1 MARTRTGTTT
11 AALAVAIAAVLALG
25 GCQTGRD
32 DDADA
37 GAGAPG
43 DDAATTSPEDPV
55 SSDDP
60 SAPGDDTPAPGEPAT
75 PVAAD
80 LTVVVDATGEGATT
94 TYTLTCEPIGGDHPD
109 AEAAC
114 AAIAAA
120 GGVAAFEPT
129 PMGFACTEQWGG
141 PQTAT
146 VTGTVAG
153 ETVTAEFSRANGC
166 EISRWDA
173 LAPLFGPDAGLM

>member
-1 MARTRTGTTT
+1 MASTRTRPTT
-11 AALAVAIAAVLALG
+11 ALAVALAALLALTA
-25 GCQTGRD
+25 CQTGQD

-37 GAGAPG
+37 GAS
-43 DDAATTSPEDPV
+43 DDAATVSPDDPVSDDDPGTSPEP
-55 SSDDP
+55 SDEP
-60 SAPGDDTPAPGEPAT
+60 TEPAAPAA
-75 PVAAD
+75 PVGAD

-94 TYTLTCEPIGGDHPD
+94 TYTLTCEPAGGDHPD

-120 GGVAAFEPT
+120 GGAAAFAPT
-129 PMGFACTEQWGG
+129 PMGVACTEQWGG

-153 ETVTAEFSRANGC
+153 EAVAADFSRTNGC

-173 LAPLFGPDAGLM
+173 LEALFAGSGLM

>member
-1 MARTRTGTTT
+1 MRGIRALTT
-11 AALAVAIAAVLALG
+11 ATVVVLVVALG

-37 GAGAPG
+37 GAP
-43 DDAATTSPEDPV
+43 DDGTATVSPDDPV

-60 SAPGDDTPAPGEPAT
+60 ATSPEPSEGPTEPAP
-75 PVAAD
+75 PVAAE

-94 TYTLTCEPIGGDHPD
+94 TYALTCEPVGGDHPD

-120 GGVAAFEPT
+120 GGAAAFAPT
-129 PMGFACTEQWGG
+129 PMGVACTEQWGG

-146 VTGTVAG
+146 VTGTVGG
-153 ETVTAEFSRANGC
+153 ELVNADFNRTNGC
-166 EISRWDA
+166 EISRWEA
-173 LAPLFGPDAGLM
+173 LAPLFGPDAGLL

>member
-1 MARTRTGTTT
+1 MRRTHVRV
-11 AALAVAIAAVLALG
+11 AVALAVLLAVA
-25 GCQTGRD
+25 GCRTGED
-32 DDADA
+32 DDA
-37 GAGAPG
+37 GAGAPATDG
-43 DDAATTSPEDPV
+43 DAATTSPEDPV

-60 SAPGDDTPAPGEPAT
+60 PAPGDDTPAPGEPAA

-94 TYTLTCEPIGGDHPD
+94 TYTLTCEPTGGDHPD

-120 GGVAAFEPT
+120 GGAAAFEPT
-129 PMGFACTEQWGG
+129 PMGVACTEQWGG
-141 PQTAT
+141 PQTAA
-146 VTGTVAG
+146 VTGTVAD
-153 ETVTAEFSRANGC
+153 EAVTAEFARTNGC

-173 LAPLFGPDAGLM
+173 VAPLFGEAGTGL